1 MGWDLATDT
10 DPLDDGAVPV
20 DVRLGQVLQQPTT
33 LTDEDQQAATAVVV
47 VKVRTALAA
56 DSPTRVCLLQQ
67 LPAPVR

>member
-33 LTDEDQQAATAVVV
+33 LTDEDAIIRKKRVSISKLLTSSLWTFRALSLWLFGAQQVV
-47 VKVRTALAA
+47 
-56 DSPTRVCLLQQ
+56 
-67 LPAPVR
+67 

>member
-33 LTDEDQQAATAVVV
+33 LTNKDQQEIGRAHV
-47 VKVRTALAA
+47 
-56 DSPTRVCLLQQ
+56 
-67 LPAPVR
+67 